1 MSNAE
6 NEGRQSAART
16 RLRRR
21 LTIGGLLIL
30 LLLLAPAP
38 VKYWIDWN
46 MARVDRRDTES
57 SDYLKAYQTFLED
70 LDADRLDAA
79 YRSTTAAFQKR
90 VSREQFEQ
98 TAQRYLAFNRKP
110 DARGV
115 ESGSSGP
122 AGGDHRG
129 PNRMVFTHTLED
141 QEGTRRQSS
150 ITVEQQDSLLESRP
164 RRHGLGSSRYQTSLP
179 RFPQNLDP
187 CQTMELGEHVP

>member
-6 NEGRQSAART
+6 NDDRRAAART

-38 VKYWIDWN
+38 VKYLIDWN
-46 MARVDRRDTES
+46 MARLDRRDTES

-79 YRSTTAAFQKR
+79 YQSTTAAFQKR

-98 TAQRYLAFNRKP
+98 TAQRYLAFKRKP
-110 DARGV
+110 DARGI
-115 ESGSSGP
+115 ESESSGP

-141 QEGTRRQSS
+141 QQGTRRQSS
-150 ITVEQQDSLLESRP
+150 ITVEQQDSLLKSRP
-164 RRHGLGSSRYQTSLP
+164 PPP
-179 RFPQNLDP
+179 RV
-187 CQTMELGEHVP
+187 GEFKVSNVSPEAPEKP